1 MIKRGR
7 TLVAGAVVASLLSVI
22 VAAGCGGDDSSSSS
36 KPAVNIANKG
46 FTESNIVAEAYKQAL
61 EGAGFTVTLKPLT
74 STAIADA
81 AIQKGD
87 IDIYPDYTTTLL
99 TDVLKVA
106 SPPTDVNEQVA
117 AIKSG
122 YASRGLTVLDVA
134 PFNNDNEVACTKDAV
149 AKYSLTDLSS
159 LGRASGNIVYSA
171 NPEHTTRAD
180 GLPLLE
186 KEYGIKFK
194 NVIKV
199 DIGLR
204 YRPVEQ
210 GQAQCVYAFGTD
222 PKIAAN
228 DLVVLK
234 DDKGKFQGAPYQG
247 IPVVSQ
253 KFLDAAPP
261 EFAETINKVSAALTS
276 DEVRK
281 MNASVDLQ
289 KEDPDVVA
297 KAFLEQQGLLSQ

>member
-1 MIKRGR
+1 MIRRGR
-7 TLVAGAVVASLLSVI
+7 TLVAGVVVVSLLSALV
-22 VAAGCGGDDSSSSS
+22 AGCGDSKTSNA

-61 EGAGFTVTLKPLT
+61 EAAGFPVTLKPLT

-81 AIQKGD
+81 AIRKGD

-106 SPPTDVNEQVA
+106 SPPTDVAAQVD
-117 AIKSG
+117 AIKAG
-122 YASRGLTVLDVA
+122 YASRGLTVLNVA

-159 LGRASGNIVYSA
+159 LGRASGNLVYSA

-180 GLPLLE
+180 GLPLLTR
-186 KEYGIKFK
+186 EYGIKFK
-194 NVIKV
+194 KVIKV

-222 PKIAAN
+222 PKIAADN
-228 DLVVLK
+228 LVVLT

-261 EFAETINKVSAALTS
+261 EFAATINKVSAALTS

-297 KAFLEQQGLLSQ
+297 KAFLQAKGLLAK